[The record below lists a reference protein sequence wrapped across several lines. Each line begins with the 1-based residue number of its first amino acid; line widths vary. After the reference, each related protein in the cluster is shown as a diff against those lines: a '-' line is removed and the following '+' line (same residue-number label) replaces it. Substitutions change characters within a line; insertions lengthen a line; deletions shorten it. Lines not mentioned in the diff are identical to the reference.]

1 MIWNIVILLAYNIN
15 FDGHIIV
22 SLFGQTLE
30 CWNFQISV
38 IESDQFL
45 PVKEDNLDV
54 DILAILMEEVF
65 EKMRNGLIGDV
76 TADDDVSRIE
86 WKGVI

>member
-1 MIWNIVILLAYNIN
+1 MTLIRKIVIFLVHK
-15 FDGHIIV
+15 HIIV

-30 CWNFQISV
+30 CRKSQIAG

-65 EKMRNGLIGDV
+65 EKMRNRLIGDV
-76 TADDDVSRIE
+76 TADDDVSRSE
-86 WKGVI
+86 